1 MDAMWASAH
10 PLHARETVMAQSLA
24 EIEARVPDD
33 QDPYSDE
40 PQMESPA
47 HWHQLALLVNC
58 LEWHWQDRE
67 DYFIGANLSVYYDRE
82 RLREPGLCGP
92 DLFVV
97 RGVAQRQR
105 RSWVV
110 WKEGGRFP
118 DVIVELLSK
127 ETARVDRGRKK
138 RLYQD
143 VFRTPEYFWF
153 SPVSLEFAGFRL
165 GAEGYRAIQPDAT
178 GWRYSEQLGLYLG
191 VQGEELRFFTSG
203 GELLPSS
210 AEAAQAEH
218 ARAELEHARAQ
229 RLAERLR
236 AAGLDPASDG

>member
-1 MDAMWASAH
+1 
-10 PLHARETVMAQSLA
+10 MAQSLA

-33 QDPYSDE
+33 LEPDSDE
-40 PQMESPA
+40 PQMESTL
-47 HWHQLALLVNC
+47 HWHQLALLVDC
-58 LEWHWQDRE
+58 LEWYWQDRR

-97 RGVAQRQR
+97 QGVVHRPR

-118 DVIVELLSK
+118 DLIIELLSQ

-153 SPVSLEFAGFRL
+153 SPDTLELAGFRL
-165 GAEGYRAIQPDAT
+165 GEDGYREIPPDAS
-178 GWRYSEQLGLYLG
+178 GWRYSEQLALNLG
-191 VQGEELRFFTSG
+191 VQGEALRFFTRDG
-203 GELLPSS
+203 RLLPSS
-210 AEAAQAEH
+210 AEAARAAQ
-218 ARAELEHARAQ
+218 ARAERLAQ
-229 RLAERLR
+229 RLRS
-236 AAGLDPASDG
+236 AGLDPDADT